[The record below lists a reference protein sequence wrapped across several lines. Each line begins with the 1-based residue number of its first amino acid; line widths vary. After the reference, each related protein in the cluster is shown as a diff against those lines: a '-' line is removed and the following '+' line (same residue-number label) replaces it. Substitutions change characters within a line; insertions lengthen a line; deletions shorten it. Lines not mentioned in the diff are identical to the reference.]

1 MGRRLTLSTALRL
14 GRVSNLPTVW
24 TNVLAAGLL
33 AGSAVAHAELV
44 GLVLC
49 LSLFYVGGMYLN
61 DAFDR
66 EIDARERP
74 SRPIPSGAVSARTVA
89 AVGSALLAAGLAG
102 LAALGTRRGN
112 IGPALL
118 AGLALAALIV
128 LYDAWHKG
136 NRLAPGVMGLCRAGV
151 YAAVAAALAGEV
163 SGGLVWGAGVL
174 WAYVVGLTAIAAQET
189 LDRVRSWWPMLL
201 LLAPAGLA
209 VANGTPTPAGVALLL
224 AFAAWIALALRQLRA
239 GRIGAGVVRLIA
251 GICWVDALLIAS
263 QAQIG
268 SDPAL
273 AGLVIGAVGVALT
286 RALQSRIPGT

>member
-1 MGRRLTLSTALRL
+1 LTLRTALRL

-24 TNVLAAGLL
+24 TNVLAAALL
-33 AGSAVAHAELV
+33 AAGAVAHAELV

-74 SRPIPSGAVSARTVA
+74 DRPIPSGAVSTRTVV

-102 LAALGTRRGN
+102 LAALAARRGN
-112 IGPALL
+112 AGPALL
-118 AGLALAALIV
+118 AGVALAGLIV

-136 NRLAPGVMGLCRAGV
+136 NGLAPGIMGLCRAGV
-151 YAAVAAALAGEV
+151 YVAVAAALAGDV
-163 SGGLVWGAGVL
+163 SAGLAWGAAVL

-189 LDRVRSWWPMLL
+189 LERVRSWWPMLL

-209 VANGTPTPAGVALLL
+209 VAHGDPTPSGVALLL
-224 AFAAWIALALRQLRA
+224 AFLAWTALALRQLRA

-251 GICWVDALLIAS
+251 GISWVDALLIAS
-263 QAQIG
+263 QAPIG
-268 SDPAL
+268 PDPAL
-273 AGLVIGAVGVALT
+273 TGLVVGASGVALT